1 MLPHEPPAR
10 GVGVGQSGSF
20 TTGAYSFAGEVGLRR
35 NALSFPKTSTA
46 STLLA
51 RHVAAISPSFSFTS
65 MAIFQDLQTPCHRD
79 QNNYPGSFNLV
90 APLSQF
96 QHGHIWYESPEG
108 DHCLS
113 IDGTQVPGFLLP
125 VAERPVWLPASS
137 ARHCTLDW
145 VGDRVVLVAFSIK
158 EALELPHAVA
168 WHLNQLGFRCPSSGH
183 ALTACP
189 PLQPLQNHPRS
200 PDGGN
205 AVSAPPAAFSKN
217 LTPLM
222 VEICSGSGVL
232 SATFRDA
239 GFRTLA
245 IDRPGNEHRLSHSY
259 VPLDLAVPG
268 NQELLMTALEDA
280 LLIGHIHLG
289 VPCGTC
295 SRARERALPSKL
307 RGRHSAP
314 QPLRD
319 ARYPLGKP
327 WLTGSSKLRVRTANE
342 LYKFALRIVLWAF
355 RNDVPVT
362 IENPAR
368 SWLWPALDCLV
379 KKMRPVFGQDLRR
392 AWDSLRFYDLDAC
405 MFGGK
410 RKKRTRLAL
419 STNLSKLAI
428 SCDNSHPHLPW
439 AIREVDNMLAFDTAA
454 EAQYPRGLC
463 KALVQHFVERF
474 EQADGLLKPPGD
486 FSPARAG
493 PAREQPPLVPQFR
506 TTLMAPQVPPGD
518 EFKLLASH
526 TGDISQGKDGTGSG
540 GDMKTFGVRWTP
552 QEFLQQAKEV
562 KHPMNPE
569 QALSDLLKDVVFSNL
584 TTPPVELAKS
594 RIQSVITIRQ
604 MAADLECQERE
615 FKEKM
620 DPLVAKILKPKRIL
634 LWKSLLLA
642 ANYDDMQ
649 IVDLVS
655 QGIPLTGS
663 HGPVP
668 ALPEKLVPATD
679 SLESLLASSEIR
691 RKALTSSKKET
702 SDKEQKDLTEA
713 SDEEVRRGE
722 LEGPFSEQEVTRHF
736 GSKEWLL
743 NPRFALY
750 QGVKMK
756 LRVIDDAK
764 RSGLN
769 EAFQRTCAATLMD
782 LDALTCLLA
791 TIAKAIS
798 EGKFQGVDVD
808 DQVKSERWLGRT
820 LDLSRAYK
828 QLPIDPASRRV
839 CVLGFL
845 KQNQWVYYR
854 CNVLPF
860 GARASV
866 FSFLRVSRS
875 LHFIMAKYLQALNT
889 VFFDDFP
896 MVSTSGGSN
905 ILQKAASAVL
915 NLLGWAH
922 AEEGEKAP
930 GFQSDF
936 VALGVQ
942 VVMRDIGRGSFEIK
956 NKPGRVEK
964 LVSMIEEA
972 AIRPDVAK
980 ALPELQGHLNFASG
994 FFFNKGLRFLAKALN
1009 KASTNP
1015 ESEMFQGLCRAA
1027 VSLLKSTPPRTLDLG
1042 ILGPPL
1048 LVFTDGAWEAGH
1060 AGAGAVI
1067 HCCAT
1072 GATLAC
1078 EIPVPQDLI
1087 KTWIQE
1093 AGEQIICQIEMWAF
1107 LALRVTMGSIFT
1119 AIPTVAWIDNEAARY
1134 ALMKGSADSAS
1145 LRNMARLNQH
1155 ADLKGPSMIWYERV
1169 ASFSN
1174 PADAPS
1180 RGGLQKACLELGA
1193 EPFEL
1198 PDVSGLVRDVL
1209 KLSRQPWADL

>member
-10 GVGVGQSGSF
+10 GVGVGQAGSF
-20 TTGAYSFAGEVGLRR
+20 TTGAYSFDGEVGLRR
-35 NALSFPKTSTA
+35 NALDFPKTSH
-46 STLLA
+46 LLA
-51 RHVAAISPSFSFTS
+51 RHVATIAPSFPFTS
-65 MAIFQDLQTPCHRD
+65 VAIFQNLQTPCHCDR
-79 QNNYPGSFNLV
+79 NNFPGSFNLV

-96 QHGHIWYESPEG
+96 QNGHIWYENQEG
-108 DHCLS
+108 DHLLS
-113 IDGTQVPGFLLP
+113 IDGEEVPGYLLP
-125 VAERPVWLPASS
+125 VAEHPVWLPASS
-137 ARHCTLDW
+137 ARHCTMDW

-168 WHLNQLGFRCPSSGH
+168 DHLKRLDFRCPTSAAS
-183 ALTACP
+183 LTLRQTLESHQSA
-189 PLQPLQNHPRS
+189 PRGS
-200 PDGGN
+200 
-205 AVSAPPAAFSKN
+205 AVSAPQNQHQETLAPFII
-217 LTPLM
+217 
-222 VEICSGSGVL
+222 EICSGSGVL
-232 SATFRDA
+232 SAAFRDV

-245 IDRPGNEHRLSHSY
+245 VDRPGNDHRLAHSY
-259 VPLDLAVPG
+259 VPLDLADPG
-268 NQELLMTALEDA
+268 NQDLLMKSLEDA
-280 LLIGHIHLG
+280 LRIGHLHLG

-295 SRARERALPSKL
+295 SRARERALPVKL
-307 RGRHSAP
+307 RARHAAP
-314 QPLRD
+314 RPLRD
-319 ARYPLGKP
+319 ARHPLGKP
-327 WLTGSSKLRVRTANE
+327 GLTGADKIRVKTANE

-355 RNDVPVT
+355 QHDVPVT

-379 KKMRPVFGQDLRR
+379 KKMRPIFGHDLRR
-392 AWDSLRFYDLDAC
+392 AWTSLKFYDLDAC

-410 RKKRTRLAL
+410 RKKRTRLASSADL
-419 STNLSKLAI
+419 SQLAV

-439 AIREVDNMLAFDTAA
+439 AIREVDAQLAFDTAE

-463 KALVQHFVERF
+463 MALAHTFVAKFERSG
-474 EQADGLLKPPGD
+474 GLLRPPGD
-486 FSPARAG
+486 FSPTRTGSARHQ
-493 PAREQPPLVPQFR
+493 RPLVPQFR
-506 TTLMAPQVPPGD
+506 ATLVAPQVPPG
-518 EFKLLASH
+518 EQFKLLVYP
-526 TGDISQGKDGTGSG
+526 TGDIPQANEHTGST
-540 GDMKTFGVRWTP
+540 GDLKTFGVRWTP
-552 QEFLQQAKEV
+552 QEFLQQAKGVE
-562 KHPMNPE
+562 HPMNPE
-569 QALSDLLKDVVFSNL
+569 QALSDLLKDVIFANL

-594 RIQSVITIRQ
+594 RIQAVVTVRQ
-604 MAADLECQERE
+604 MAADLESKEQA

-642 ANYDDMQ
+642 ANYDDME
-649 IVDLVS
+649 IVDLVAK
-655 QGIPLTGS
+655 GIPLTGS
-663 HGPVP
+663 HGSVP

-679 SLESLLASSEIR
+679 SMESLLAASELR
-691 RKALTSSKKET
+691 RKALTSSGKVT
-702 SDKEQKDLTEA
+702 SDKEQEDLTEA
-713 SDEEVRRGE
+713 SNEEVRRGE
-722 LEGPFSEQEVTRHF
+722 LEGPFSEEEVTRHF

-782 LDALTCLLA
+782 LDAVTCLLA
-791 TIAKAIS
+791 TIAKAMVD
-798 EGKFQGVDVD
+798 GKFQGVDVD
-808 DQVKSERWLGRT
+808 DQVKAEHWLGRT

-828 QLPIDPASRRV
+828 QLPIDPDSRKV

-845 KQNQWVYYR
+845 KQGKWVYYR

-896 MVSTSGGSN
+896 MVSTSGGSK
-905 ILQKAASAVL
+905 ILQRAASTVL

-942 VVMRDIGRGSFEIK
+942 VVLKDIGQGRFEVQ

-964 LVSMIEEA
+964 LVAMIEEA
-972 AIRPDVAK
+972 ASKPDVAK

-1009 KASTNP
+1009 KASANP
-1015 ESEMFQGLCRAA
+1015 GSEVFQGLCRAA
-1027 VSLLKSTPPRTLDLG
+1027 ISLLKATPPRTLDLG

-1087 KTWIQE
+1087 ATWIRE

-1107 LALRVTMGSIFT
+1107 LALRVTMGNIFT
-1119 AIPTVAWIDNEAARY
+1119 AVPTVAWIDNEAARY

-1145 LRNMARLNQH
+1145 LRKMARLNQH
-1155 ADLKGPSMIWYERV
+1155 ADLKAPSMIWYERV

-1180 RGGLQKACLELGA
+1180 RGGLHKACLELGA
-1193 EPFEL
+1193 EPFVL
-1198 PDVSGLVRDVL
+1198 PDVSDLVKDVL
-1209 KLSRQPWADL
+1209 RLSRQPWADL